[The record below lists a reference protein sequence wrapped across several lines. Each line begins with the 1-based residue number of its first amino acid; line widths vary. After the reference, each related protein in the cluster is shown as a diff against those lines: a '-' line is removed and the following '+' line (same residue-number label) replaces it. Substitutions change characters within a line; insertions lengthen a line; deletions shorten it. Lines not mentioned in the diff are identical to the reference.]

1 MGWTIADATS
11 RFESLAHSAFS
22 RRDFLKLVWQ
32 VPGAHSSARLLCSY
46 LYQSQGIEAALKQA
60 FGEDTK
66 LFGAAAHDHLE
77 LTKVAV
83 VVTSEEEER
92 PFLLTNYNRQ
102 WRVNDE
108 MSELDVLRA
117 RFQVPPIRD

>member
-1 MGWTIADATS
+1 MGWSVTEAMA
-11 RFESLAHSAFS
+11 RFESLVDGAFS
-22 RRDFLKLVWQ
+22 KRAFLRPVWQ
-32 VPGAHSSARLLCSY
+32 VPGTHSSARLLCSY
-46 LYQSQGIEAALKQA
+46 LYQSHGIETALKRA

-66 LFGAAAHDHLE
+66 LFGAASPYRPE

-83 VVTSEEEER
+83 VAMSEEEER

-108 MSELDVLRA
+108 TSELTFTALH
-117 RFQVPPIRD
+117 PS